1 MNLSTTWRLCAL
13 ALLWLLLP
21 VFVTGNLL
29 RNVWVL
35 NRQALRWTRTYTR
48 NRVSDLRAALAHLR
62 RSP

>member
-62 RSP
+62 REP

>member
-35 NRQALRWTRTYTR
+35 NRQAMRWTRTYTR
-48 NRVSDLRAALAHLR
+48 NRAAELRAAWTHLR
-62 RSP
+62 RAI

>member
-48 NRVSDLRAALAHLR
+48 NRVSDLRATLAHLR
-62 RSP
+62 RAH

>member
-48 NRVSDLRAALAHLR
+48 NRVSDLRSVLAHLR
-62 RSP
+62 RAP

>member
-21 VFVTGNLL
+21 IFVTGNLL

-48 NRVSDLRAALAHLR
+48 NQVSDLRAALAHLR
-62 RSP
+62 RAP